1 MRLDLACSLAIL
13 ALLAAGGAAYGVH
26 VTRAGV
32 PRYARVDAAGS
43 SALLGKGAMEAG
55 YWSLQ
60 PVGRALIALGLT
72 ANGVTLISLGL
83 GLMAAVALAFGHFGI
98 GAALTAVATLGDAL
112 DGIVARQT
120 GTASDA
126 GEVFDAA
133 VDRYQEF
140 FFLGGLAVYF
150 RADPAALVLTLVALL
165 GSFMVSYG
173 TAKAEALGVPAPR
186 GAMRRVERAVYRD
199 GGVVFAPVAAAIA
212 ARFGLPTWV
221 EHLPIFLALGLVGGV
236 GNVSAVRRLLAVAR
250 AVAHRDTMPEPARPA
265 TSEAPEAD
273 VPEDA
278 VRNGVTP

>member
-1 MRLDLACSLAIL
+1 VRLDLACSLGIL
-13 ALLAAGGAAYGVH
+13 ALFAACGAAYGVR
-26 VTRAGV
+26 VSRVGAA
-32 PRYARVDAAGS
+32 RFARVDKAGA

-55 YWSLQ
+55 YWGLQ

-72 ANGVTLISLGL
+72 ANGVTLLSLGF
-83 GLMAAVALAFGHFGI
+83 GLSAAVALSFGHFGV

-150 RADPAALVLTLVALL
+150 RADPTALVLVLFALL

-173 TAKAEALGVPAPR
+173 TAKAEALGVPSPR
-186 GAMRRVERAVYRD
+186 GAMRRVERAVYLD
-199 GGVVFAPVAAAIA
+199 AGVVFAPVAAAVA
-212 ARFGLPTWV
+212 ARFGLPASI
-221 EHLPIFLALGLVGGV
+221 EHLPILMALALVAGV

-250 AVAHRDTMPEPARPA
+250 AVAHRDTLPEPARPPA
-265 TSEAPEAD
+265 APIETE

-278 VRNGVTP
+278 VRDGVTP